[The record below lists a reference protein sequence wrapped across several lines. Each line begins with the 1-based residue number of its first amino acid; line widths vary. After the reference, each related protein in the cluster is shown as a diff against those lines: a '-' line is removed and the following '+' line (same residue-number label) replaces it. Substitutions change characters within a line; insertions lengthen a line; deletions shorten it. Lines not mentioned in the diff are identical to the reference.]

1 MTSLERLV
9 RAIRIVLSASP
20 MIMPISLW
28 AQQAP
33 TWDQVGV
40 LWTVTTPEESHSVVD
55 ETRVAEQKN
64 AGCDASTIRFGDTA
78 PMRGFETGADWPRT
92 VRDAVSSAMVSDGK
106 DDALEQLK
114 AALSDAD
121 LTSVQRYVI
130 ENRMIL
136 TALQFDDAALAKQLL
151 ATVGE
156 PADLP
161 GPLLS
166 DRLFWQAYLSFGTAT
181 PEVWATEHS
190 RQLERALEMDPTSF
204 QVRFWRIAGWLNAHQ
219 WEEVS
224 CTAALRTYS
233 DMLLDMSEAGS
244 CSLMVGHLSNA
255 LTLELSG
262 AKAGR
267 ISADLDAWMTFTDG
281 LLAVISLNTDFT
293 DAFLAELVEAPPSA
307 CAPLLASE
315 LARIGAVQ

>member
-1 MTSLERLV
+1 MTPLETLV
-9 RAIRIVLSASP
+9 RAIRIVLSTSP
-20 MIMPISLW
+20 MLMPVSLW
-28 AQQAP
+28 AQQTP

-40 LWTVTTPEESHSVVD
+40 LWTVTTPEETLSVVD
-55 ETRVAEQKN
+55 ETRVAEQQN

-78 PMRGFETGADWPRT
+78 PMRGFESGADWPST
-92 VRDAVSSAMVSDGK
+92 VRDAVSSAMVSDVK
-106 DDALEQLK
+106 DDALGQLK

-121 LTSVQRYVI
+121 LTIVQRYVI

-151 ATVGE
+151 ATVGQ

-166 DRLFWQAYLSFGTAT
+166 DRLFWRAYLSFGTITA
-181 PEVWATEHS
+181 ELWSIEHS
-190 RQLERALEMDPTSF
+190 LQLERALEMDPTSF

-224 CTAALRTYS
+224 CAAALRTYS

-262 AKAGR
+262 AKSGR
-267 ISADLDAWMTFTDG
+267 ISADLDAWTTFTNG
-281 LLAVISLNTDFT
+281 LLAVISLNTDIA
-293 DAFLAELVEAPPSA
+293 DDFLAKLVEAPPSS
-307 CAPLLASE
+307 CTPLLASE
-315 LARIGAVQ
+315 LARIGAAQ